1 MERQGLTRKAKN
13 FFLSLYFFWAVLFC
27 RVRLSVTRL
36 FFFSRPFNTEES
48 PSSSYFVNGLVID
61 LDNPWDCPSP
71 EGSCSSSSCF
81 PSSSSSPDS
90 LSSSASSSSVPDVPS
105 SSSPSCSFT
114 SLLGLL
120 LGLRAKVSVDALA
133 ELIDGRER
141 LEELLVL
148 VSTATWPLTEA
159 APSRSTLL
167 TTMEPVEVEATAEG
181 RVRRLLRGEEGLAG
195 GDIVMAWL
203 ERRGAGEDNEDQ
215 RVLRRP

>member
-1 MERQGLTRKAKN
+1 M
-13 FFLSLYFFWAVLFC
+13 
-27 RVRLSVTRL
+27 
-36 FFFSRPFNTEES
+36 
-48 PSSSYFVNGLVID
+48 
-61 LDNPWDCPSP
+61 
-71 EGSCSSSSCF
+71 
-81 PSSSSSPDS
+81 
-90 LSSSASSSSVPDVPS
+90 
-105 SSSPSCSFT
+105 
-114 SLLGLL
+114 
-120 LGLRAKVSVDALA
+120 SVDALA

-167 TTMEPVEVEATAEG
+167 LTTIVPVEVEATAEG

>member
-1 MERQGLTRKAKN
+1 M
-13 FFLSLYFFWAVLFC
+13 S
-27 RVRLSVTRL
+27 
-36 FFFSRPFNTEES
+36 
-48 PSSSYFVNGLVID
+48 I
-61 LDNPWDCPSP
+61 
-71 EGSCSSSSCF
+71 
-81 PSSSSSPDS
+81 
-90 LSSSASSSSVPDVPS
+90 
-105 SSSPSCSFT
+105 
-114 SLLGLL
+114 
-120 LGLRAKVSVDALA
+120 DALA

-167 TTMEPVEVEATAEG
+167 LTTIVPVEVEATAEG

>member
-1 MERQGLTRKAKN
+1 M
-13 FFLSLYFFWAVLFC
+13 S
-27 RVRLSVTRL
+27 
-36 FFFSRPFNTEES
+36 
-48 PSSSYFVNGLVID
+48 I
-61 LDNPWDCPSP
+61 
-71 EGSCSSSSCF
+71 
-81 PSSSSSPDS
+81 
-90 LSSSASSSSVPDVPS
+90 
-105 SSSPSCSFT
+105 
-114 SLLGLL
+114 
-120 LGLRAKVSVDALA
+120 DALA

-167 TTMEPVEVEATAEG
+167 LTTMVPVEVEATAEG

>member
-1 MERQGLTRKAKN
+1 M
-13 FFLSLYFFWAVLFC
+13 
-27 RVRLSVTRL
+27 
-36 FFFSRPFNTEES
+36 
-48 PSSSYFVNGLVID
+48 
-61 LDNPWDCPSP
+61 
-71 EGSCSSSSCF
+71 
-81 PSSSSSPDS
+81 
-90 LSSSASSSSVPDVPS
+90 
-105 SSSPSCSFT
+105 
-114 SLLGLL
+114 
-120 LGLRAKVSVDALA
+120 SVDALA

-159 APSRSTLL
+159 APSRSTLLL

-203 ERRGAGEDNEDQ
+203 ERRGAGKDDKDQ